1 MTDATDDAGHLGD
14 DEVDDGDAGG
24 LAGAA
29 GAAGFDVG
37 SLLDNFQKMQ
47 EAQAASFEGQ
57 SGGGAVRIRA
67 TGAMEFEAVTIARDA
82 VDPEDVE
89 MLQDLVLAAL
99 HDLADQILTAQRG
112 ALGPLGSLDLGG
124 LFGGP
129 A

>member
-1 MTDATDDAGHLGD
+1 MSDPTDDAGDL
-14 DEVDDGDAGG
+14 
-24 LAGAA
+24 
-29 GAAGFDVG
+29 AGFDMS

-47 EAQAASFEGQ
+47 ETHAATFEGQ

-67 TGAMEFEAVTIARDA
+67 NGAMEFEAVTIARDA
-82 VDPEDVE
+82 VDPDDVE

-112 ALGPLGSLDLGG
+112 ALGPFGSLDLGN